1 MNTYAYPTEQQ
12 LDARLKKVEQELE
25 ELKLLAARVRTKGDN
40 IERRT
45 DHISNATT
53 RSNLLQNTINC
64 ALARAVLSAPTTG
77 IDSADEA
84 VLRQVA
90 ENK

>member
-25 ELKLLAARVRTKGDN
+25 ELKLLAAAVRTKGDN

-45 DHISNATT
+45 DNISTATT
-53 RSNLLQNTINC
+53 KSAFLQNTING
-64 ALARAVLSAPTTG
+64 ALARAILSAHTSGVDP
-77 IDSADEA
+77 ADEA

-90 ENK
+90 ANK